1 MQNQILT
8 VIFDMNRRL
17 TAGFANELSYCAKIP
32 VYLQNN
38 IININVTWNRKSNI
52 SKIHECCNM
61 QFVIFFLKT
70 TYHTIN
76 DVF

>member
-8 VIFDMNRRL
+8 VIFDMNPRL
-17 TAGFANELSYCAKIP
+17 TGGFANELSYCAKIP

-52 SKIHECCNM
+52 SNSRM
-61 QFVIFFLKT
+61 L
-70 TYHTIN
+70 
-76 DVF
+76 